1 MRIDIDSVKKKLRGR
16 RKPRILVVGDMM
28 LDEYIWG
35 SVERVSPE
43 APVQVVKVKK
53 KESVPGGAANVV
65 NNLASLG
72 AVVSVAGII
81 GNDIKGRIL
90 RDLLKKQGIK
100 LSSLISSKDVATITK
115 TRVIAHNQQILR
127 VDEESDTPFDSAQ
140 KKKMFSAI
148 RKNIKNADGVILS
161 DYNKGTL
168 DEETAQKIIKL
179 ANSLGKKVIVDPKG
193 RDYTKYRG
201 AHIVTPNL
209 KELEE
214 SSGVKCDS
222 EKKITAAIS
231 ASIKKIKCGGML
243 VTRGS
248 DGMTLLIKNGKKVNF
263 KSCALEVY
271 DVSGAGDTVIA
282 TFSFSL
288 FSGLSPDVS
297 AMISNTSGGI
307 VVEKV
312 GTAVVTV
319 NEILSRL
326 DGEGIGAGIIEEP
339 HIESSVM
346 KLRRKGKKI
355 VFTNGCFDILH
366 MGHIYLLQQAKS
378 FGDVLIVGINT
389 DASIKRLKGNKR
401 PLIGE
406 EQRAKLLSALSCV
419 DYVTFFDED
428 TPMELIKKIRPHILV
443 KGGDYRKNEVVGADF
458 TEKNGGRVELVK
470 VVEGLSTTNLITR
483 IVNQYK

>member
-81 GNDIKGRIL
+81 GNDIKGQIL

-140 KKKMFSAI
+140 KKKMFAAI
-148 RKNIKNADGVILS
+148 RKNIKSSDGVILS

-201 AHIVTPNL
+201 AYIVTPNL
-209 KELEE
+209 
-214 SSGVKCDS
+214 
-222 EKKITAAIS
+222 
-231 ASIKKIKCGGML
+231 
-243 VTRGS
+243 
-248 DGMTLLIKNGKKVNF
+248 
-263 KSCALEVY
+263 
-271 DVSGAGDTVIA
+271 
-282 TFSFSL
+282 
-288 FSGLSPDVS
+288 
-297 AMISNTSGGI
+297 
-307 VVEKV
+307 
-312 GTAVVTV
+312 
-319 NEILSRL
+319 
-326 DGEGIGAGIIEEP
+326 
-339 HIESSVM
+339 
-346 KLRRKGKKI
+346 
-355 VFTNGCFDILH
+355 
-366 MGHIYLLQQAKS
+366 
-378 FGDVLIVGINT
+378 
-389 DASIKRLKGNKR
+389 
-401 PLIGE
+401 
-406 EQRAKLLSALSCV
+406 
-419 DYVTFFDED
+419 
-428 TPMELIKKIRPHILV
+428 
-443 KGGDYRKNEVVGADF
+443 
-458 TEKNGGRVELVK
+458 
-470 VVEGLSTTNLITR
+470 
-483 IVNQYK
+483 